1 MQIDTQDDW
10 LKSPLG
16 SYLLAKEKAIYDA
29 NVVNIFGFNAMQIG
43 MLEMD
48 LLQQS
53 RIPKL
58 IRVGEHSGDV
68 FCECEYLPFDA
79 STIDLVCMP
88 HVLEFSPNPHQT
100 LREVERVLVPEGYVI
115 LTGFNPVS
123 VWGVRR
129 WMSRAKQYPWSG
141 KNFSMGRIKDWLAL
155 LGLEYVTS
163 STEAFILPINDQKW
177 INRQKQLETMTEK
190 CCPPLGGIY
199 YIVARKRVVNM
210 TLLKPSWKSNMIK
223 SGLAVPQP
231 KKKPVKNKE
240 LVE

>member
-1 MQIDTQDDW
+1 MQVNTQDDW

-16 SYLLAKEKAIYDA
+16 CYLLAKEKAIYDA

-68 FCECEYLPFDA
+68 CCACEYLPFDA

-88 HVLEFSPNPHQT
+88 HVLEFSQNPHQT

-123 VWGVRR
+123 IWAIRR
-129 WMSRAKQYPWSG
+129 WISRAKQYPWSG
-141 KNFSMGRIKDWLAL
+141 KNFSIGRIKDWLAL

-163 STEAFILPINDQKW
+163 STEAFIFPINDQKW
-177 INRQKQLETMTEK
+177 INRQKQLENMTGK

-240 LVE
+240 LIE